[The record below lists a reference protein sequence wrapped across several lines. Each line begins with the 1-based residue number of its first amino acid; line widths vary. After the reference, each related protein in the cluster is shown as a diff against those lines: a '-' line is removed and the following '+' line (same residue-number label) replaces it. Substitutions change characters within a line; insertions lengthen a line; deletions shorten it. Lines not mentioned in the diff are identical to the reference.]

1 MTVLENDFIYAYFRD
16 ELPEV
21 VDVYIDSSFRLH
33 TAVTHSKY
41 TSTAYGTGW
50 VMAGKHKK
58 RILGF
63 GAESRWD
70 EVVGD
75 SIFPELYGIR
85 SFFDVLYKNHPNLS
99 MQKTKFRIHCDNRSA
114 ILALNSG
121 FKDKD
126 IVKAKRAYSKLG
138 KLYEEML
145 FYMTHLNVEFLWVK
159 GHADNTLNNIADI
172 IARKCF
178 REATADND
186 FIGERRRS
194 FVQTEFHKRSL
205 ALPISLGGKQDK
217 SQVDNITIAKGTV
230 ISMYGVSETGF
241 ALFHK
246 ETGDLYHDVVHHIN
260 ITSRCLDL
268 KLMRFALTKYL
279 EDPENYSDIA
289 SLSVNTHLST
299 QAVNAVNG
307 IGTRK
312 ESNHLLNFNDD
323 ELAVIEDIRE
333 LKTRVSVR
341 FNRKRSS
348 KTDILGGIASV
359 VANDYGLIK
368 FDEQYDGDR
377 LAKRMRRLAN
387 S

>member
-1 MTVLENDFIYAYFRD
+1 MTVVENDFIYAYFRD

-33 TAVTHSKY
+33 AAAVYSKY
-41 TSTAYGTGW
+41 ASAPYGTGW

-85 SFFDVLYKNHPNLS
+85 SFFDVLYENHPNLFA
-99 MQKTKFRIHCDNRSA
+99 QKTKFRIHCDNRSA

-126 IVKAKRAYSKLG
+126 ITKAKRAYSKLG
-138 KLYEEML
+138 KLYEDML

-217 SQVDNITIAKGTV
+217 SQVDNIAIAKGTV

-246 ETGDLYHDVVHHIN
+246 ETGDLYHDVVHHMN
-260 ITSRCLDL
+260 ITSRRLDL
-268 KLMRFALTKYL
+268 ELMRFALKKYL
-279 EDPENYSDIA
+279 EDPENYSDI
-289 SLSVNTHLST
+289 STLSVDTHLST
-299 QAVNAVNG
+299 QAVTAVNG

-312 ESNHLLNFNDD
+312 EANHLRDFTED
-323 ELAVIEDIRE
+323 ELVVIEDIRE
-333 LKTRVSVR
+333 LKKSISVR

-348 KTDILGGIASV
+348 KTDILSGIALV
-359 VANDYGLIK
+359 VANDYGLVK
-368 FDEQYDGDR
+368 FDEQYDDNR
-377 LAKRMRRLAN
+377 LGARIRRLAN